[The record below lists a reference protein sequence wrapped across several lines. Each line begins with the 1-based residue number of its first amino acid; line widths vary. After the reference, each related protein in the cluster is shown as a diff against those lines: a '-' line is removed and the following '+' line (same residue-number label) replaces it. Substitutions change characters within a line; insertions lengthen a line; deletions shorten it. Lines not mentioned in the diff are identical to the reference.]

1 MLNSIGIIV
10 VVSAIAILLVA
21 FLLMKLEEYDARNV
35 KNQKNIQNEK
45 RMLIEKLKKHTKIVN
60 TYRQEYVNQ
69 IYDIIQQHENTLHA
83 KFLQLVTE
91 DDYGYIHY
99 ENYINELYNFAKN
112 VILTRELSIYE
123 TPYYDEALQNNYEKL
138 FSNIPDHS
146 LEIYLYPVFEA
157 DFFNFCIFW
166 ATDDN
171 SDIKID
177 NHSFGIIE
185 DVYFNMLD
193 KTDDIRSQLIFI
205 STQSYAKKNIILKNN
220 RLEEYRYLNACN
232 VVEEL
237 VFSLYVNKW
246 EMSDINLKQKNIT
259 PLDYEKSITIKLK
272 SLGFNARTT
281 KASGDQG
288 ADVIAKKN
296 GVSFAI
302 QCKKYSKPVGN
313 KAVQEANAGR
323 DFYNCDYGVVVSN
336 AGFTK
341 SARQAANACKIIL
354 LNDTQLDKLLQYST

>member
-1 MLNSIGIIV
+1 MLNNIGIIA
-10 VVSAIAILLVA
+10 VSAIAILLVA
-21 FLLMKLEEYDARNV
+21 FLLMKLEEYDIRNV
-35 KNQKNIQNEK
+35 KNHEIKNIQNEK
-45 RMLIEKLKKHTKIVN
+45 QTLIEKLKKHTKIVN

-69 IYDIIQQHENTLHA
+69 IYDIIQQHVNTLHA

-99 ENYINELYNFAKN
+99 ENYIKELYYFAKDI
-112 VILTRELSIYE
+112 VLARELSIYE
-123 TPYYDEALQNNYEKL
+123 TPYYNKTLQNSYKNL
-138 FSNIPDHS
+138 FPNIPDHS
-146 LEIYLYPVFEA
+146 LEIYFYPVFEA
-157 DFFNFCIFW
+157 DFFNFCIYL

-177 NHSFGIIE
+177 NHSFGIME

-193 KTDDIRSQLIFI
+193 KTDDIREELIF
-205 STQSYAKKNIILKNN
+205 STQSCKKKNIILENN

-232 VVEEL
+232 VVKEI

-246 EMSDINLKQKNIT
+246 KMLDIKRKDIT
-259 PLDYEKSITIKLK
+259 PLNYEKSITIKLK

-296 GVSFAI
+296 GISFAI

-341 SARQAANACKIIL
+341 SARQAANACKVIL
-354 LNDTQLDKLLQYST
+354 LNDTQLEKLLQYSTQQ

>member
-45 RMLIEKLKKHTKIVN
+45 QMLIEKLKKHTKIVN

-99 ENYINELYNFAKN
+99 ENYINELYNFAQN
-112 VILTRELSIYE
+112 VVLTRELSIYA
-123 TPYYDEALQNNYEKL
+123 TPYYNEALQNSYEKL

-146 LEIYLYPVFEA
+146 LEIYFYPVFEA
-157 DFFNFCIFW
+157 DFFNFYIYLT
-166 ATDDN
+166 TDDN

-177 NHSFGIIE
+177 NHSFSIME
-185 DVYFNMLD
+185 DVYFYMLD
-193 KTDDIRSQLIFI
+193 KTDDIRDELIF
-205 STQSYAKKNIILKNN
+205 STQSYAKKNIILENS

-232 VVEEL
+232 VVKEL

-246 EMSDINLKQKNIT
+246 KMSDINLKQKNIT

-296 GVSFAI
+296 DVSFAI

-354 LNDTQLDKLLQYST
+354 LNDTQLEKLLQYLI